1 MGQKVEP
8 ARPFAEVDRE
18 LCDME
23 GGAFWPIIID
33 PQYSDCTITLWPG
46 GWQPEVVE
54 LPKA

>member
-1 MGQKVEP
+1 L
-8 ARPFAEVDRE
+8 ADVDRE

-33 PQYSDCTITLWPG
+33 PQYSDCTIMLWPG
-46 GWQPEVVE
+46 GWQPEVVG